1 MRHRLSLQVLFVVVL
16 GLLSLPGGTAA
27 AAWNVSSNPID
38 PSQLTGM
45 PWGFRS
51 YWLQPWRSE
60 LVTRSALSFEDALGI
75 NFKLNSVGESEATAR
90 LLAENGIRRARV
102 EFGWNG
108 MSESDPSQLAPQW
121 SAWLAQQI
129 AALRDNGIRPLILLD
144 SNSAYPMPMRQ
155 FNLTLAAPAAVGA
168 RSVVLSS
175 ASAAQVV
182 PGLTGINAGGIAAG
196 VLITAVDSSDVATLS
211 RVLPSPLS
219 AGSVAASTLSF
230 APFAPPYLADGSP
243 NPRFQQTLAG
253 WLEYVKA
260 VATFVKQA
268 YGSDD
273 FDVEVWNE
281 LSSGSQFLGE
291 SNYYNPVPDPGAT
304 GSVTDALLDATIQ
317 MLYDPANGLTDVK
330 VGDGFSNQTP
340 FASGATVPAGT
351 AALDKH
357 PYAPLVNL
365 PGASVDNAS
374 IKPVNALGQ
383 PDYKV
388 LSPTTFQDFFTPAF
402 RVFMPEYYLEGIQT
416 ETLMRDLSPMQSMVQ
431 GTPHGAG
438 THPPGGAPPA
448 MWITE
453 DNMDATQA
461 TTSGLPAADLPDF
474 QAKAALRIYAAYG
487 GEGAQAIDLF
497 GAGKKSGP
505 CCQLISEGFFDA
517 VDASPNVDHTSL
529 EGLPMQ
535 AIGRMTATLAGA
547 EPIAQPRQ
555 LTLTAIAQDGDDSQF
570 TGNGTGAFPTLYNR
584 DVLAFFPFQVSQNKF
599 VAAVYVMTSD
609 LTHYYTA
616 FPAPGYTPYDL
627 PAESYQLTIGNV
639 DGPNASVSLTDPLTG
654 QQQPATIVS
663 RSASQIV
670 VQLQATDSP
679 RMLTIQDAPST
690 TLTTTTVI
698 TPTTSTTTAQPQSGS
713 AQAAVHATKASPGLV
728 LKAPRR
734 VAATSA
740 RRDGIKLGV
749 RCSRACAVNVTAVQS
764 GSHRIQVVAQT
775 RAQIAGGKNAELVL
789 RMTAF
794 GRRWLRALRATAR
807 LRITAVTTG
816 SRSSMTI
823 GVSKIKKRKTQPKRT
838 NAHHHSPTL
847 ADRRRRT

>member
-1 MRHRLSLQVLFVVVL
+1 MRLRLIIGSLLVLVLSLAGASAGRATTWETL
-16 GLLSLPGGTAA
+16 T
-27 AAWNVSSNPID
+27 NPID

-281 LSSGSQFLGE
+281 LGNGSSFLSE
-291 SNYYNPVPDPGAT
+291 ANYYSPVPDPSST

-317 MLYDPANGLTDVK
+317 MLHDPANGLTDVK

-340 FASGATVPAGT
+340 FPSGATVPVGT

-357 PYAPLVNL
+357 PYPSPVMVRPGYGEPGILPL
-365 PGASVDNAS
+365 D
-374 IKPVNALGQ
+374 ALGSAAAA
-383 PDYKV
+383 DA
-388 LSPTTFQDFFTPAF
+388 FTPTY

-416 ETLMRDLSPMQSMVQ
+416 ETLMRDLSPIQESIY

-453 DNMDATQA
+453 DNLKATEA
-461 TTSGLPAADLPDF
+461 TGNGLPAADLPDF

-497 GAGKKSGP
+497 GAGKNSGP

-679 RMLTIQDAPST
+679 RMLTIQDAPPT
-690 TLTTTTVI
+690 TVSTTTTI
-698 TPTTSTTTAQPQSGS
+698 TPTTANTDDQLFTG
-713 AQAAVHATKASPGLV
+713 ASPSGV
-728 LKAPRR
+728 SAIRAERTSSCGIRNAPVVVR
-734 VAATSA
+734 ATSA
-740 RRDGIKLGV
+740 ERYGITVVVGCKKTFGLT
-749 RCSRACAVNVTAVQS
+749 VTAAPT
-764 GSHRIQVVAQT
+764 GTRNAKVVA
-775 RAQIAGGKNAELVL
+775 RGRGEVVEGKSSEVVL
-789 RMTAF
+789 RLTES
-794 GRRWLRALRATAR
+794 GRKWLRTLRRPAR
-807 LRITAVTTG
+807 LRITAVTAEG
-816 SRSSMTI
+816 KSSTT
-823 GVSKIKKRKTQPKRT
+823 VSVRT
-838 NAHHHSPTL
+838 A
-847 ADRRRRT
+847 RRRGPLHGGPA